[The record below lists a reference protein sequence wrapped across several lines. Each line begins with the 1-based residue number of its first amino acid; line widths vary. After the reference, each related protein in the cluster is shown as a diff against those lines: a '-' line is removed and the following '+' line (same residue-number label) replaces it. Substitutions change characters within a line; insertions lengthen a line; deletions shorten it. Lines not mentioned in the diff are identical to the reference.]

1 MNQTD
6 TPLVSV
12 LTPVYNGEAFLEACI
27 ESVLKQTYSNYEYII
42 VNNRSTD
49 RTLDIALSYAKQD
62 ARIRVHDNTEFVP
75 VIANHNIA
83 FGLISQAAK
92 YCKVVSADDFLF
104 PDCLSRLV
112 ECGEANP
119 SVGIIGSYQL
129 SGDQVRW
136 QGFRYP
142 RAVIPGGEMCRDVFL
157 RGDKN
162 FGFGSPTSLMY
173 RADLVRATRQF
184 YPNESPH
191 ADSSACFEQLQ
202 RSDFGFVF
210 QVLSYELKHEA
221 TQSTMSEKL
230 NRGASA
236 NLNDAVRYGPG
247 CLSPQEFKAH
257 VDELLHAYHRYLA
270 ANYLFEARGDDFWS
284 YHKGRLAELGFPL
297 RGVDLL
303 GAVVRELLHPANA
316 IEKMSKR
323 LAASRARR
331 QGLSERPKE
340 LETRRASVR

>member
-6 TPLVSV
+6 PPLVSV

-27 ESVLKQTYSNYEYII
+27 ESVRRQTYRNYEYII

-49 RTLDIALSYAKQD
+49 RTLDIAMSYAKED
-62 ARIRVHDNTEFVP
+62 TRIRVHNNTEFVP

-83 FGLISQAAK
+83 FGLISRTAK
-92 YCKVVSADDFLF
+92 YCKVVSADDFIF
-104 PDCLSRLV
+104 PDCLLRLV

-129 SGDQVRW
+129 SGDQIRW
-136 QGFRYP
+136 QGFSYP
-142 RAVIPGGEMCRDVFL
+142 RAVIPGVEMCRDVFL
-157 RGDKN
+157 RGDQT

-173 RADLVRATRQF
+173 RADLVRATREF

-202 RSDFGFVF
+202 KSDFGFVF

-236 NLNDAVRYGPG
+236 NLNDVLRYGPSY
-247 CLSPQEFKAH
+247 LNPQEWKEQ
-257 VDELLHAYHRYLA
+257 VDGLLHAYHRYLA
-270 ANYLFEARGDDFWS
+270 ANYLFESRGDEFWN
-284 YHKGRLAELGFPL
+284 YHKGRLAELGYPL

-303 GAVVRELLHPANA
+303 KAVFRELLHPAQA
-316 IEKMSKR
+316 IGKMSR
-323 LAASRARR
+323 RVGASRATRHSPSAR
-331 QGLSERPKE
+331 QKE
-340 LETRRASVR
+340 LETSRA

>member
-1 MNQTD
+1 MNQAD

-27 ESVLKQTYSNYEYII
+27 ESVLKQTYSNFEYII

-62 ARIRVHDNTEFVP
+62 TRIRVHDNTEFVP

-83 FGLISQAAK
+83 FGLISRAAK
-92 YCKVVSADDFLF
+92 YCKVVSADDFIF
-104 PDCLSRLV
+104 PDCLLRLV

-129 SGDQVRW
+129 SGDEVRW
-136 QGFRYP
+136 QGFSYP
-142 RAVIPGGEMCRDVFL
+142 KAVIPGVEMCREVFL
-157 RGDKN
+157 RGDKT

-173 RADLVRATRQF
+173 RADLVRATREF

-191 ADSSACFEQLQ
+191 SDSSACFEQLQ

-236 NLNDAVRYGPG
+236 NLNDILRYGPIY
-247 CLSPQEFKAH
+247 LNPQEWKEQ
-257 VDELLHAYHRYLA
+257 VDVLLHAYHRYLG
-270 ANYLFEARGDDFWS
+270 ANYLFEFRGDEFWN
-284 YHKGRLAELGFPL
+284 YHKDRLAELGYPL
-297 RGVDLL
+297 RRVDLL
-303 GAVVRELLHPANA
+303 RAVLRELLHPVRAMG
-316 IEKMSKR
+316 KMSR
-323 LAASRARR
+323 RIWASRARR
-331 QGLSERPKE
+331 YGQPQGQKE
-340 LETRRASVR
+340 LKTRRASVL